1 MNDETLK
8 EQIDEILNDLA
19 NVASGFIIVPE
30 PRNQKDKAKQAILD
44 WHNKQIEAVLDRLRL
59 YAVYGEYD
67 KAEDNSK
74 QGEVVPVMVIEAERN
89 KLKES
94 TDD

>member
-44 WHNKQIEAVLDRLRL
+44 WHNKQIEAVLDRLNYTLFTVSMIRL
-59 YAVYGEYD
+59 
-67 KAEDNSK
+67 KMTLSK
-74 QGEVVPVMVIEAERN
+74 V
-89 KLKES
+89 KLCL
-94 TDD
+94 

>member
-44 WHNKQIEAVLDRLRL
+44 WHNKRELEAMIDTLEYAKISPKFKIEEKIEQLRL
-59 YAVYGEYD
+59 EMEKYEQTND
-67 KAEDNSK
+67 KNS
-74 QGEVVPVMVIEAERN
+74 
-89 KLKES
+89 
-94 TDD
+94 